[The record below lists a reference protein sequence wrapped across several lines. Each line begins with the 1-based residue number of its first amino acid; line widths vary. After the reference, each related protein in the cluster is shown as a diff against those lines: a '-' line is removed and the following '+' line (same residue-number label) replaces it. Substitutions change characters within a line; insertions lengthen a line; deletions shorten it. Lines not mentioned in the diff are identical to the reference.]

1 MYVPNVIEQTPRG
14 ERLYDIFSRLLRER
28 IVFVGTPID
37 DVLSSM
43 VIAQLLFLQGEDTT
57 EPVSMYINSPGGS
70 VTAGLAIYDTMQ
82 YITPDVHT
90 WCVGIAGSMSAVLLA
105 SGAAGH
111 RHALPHAKL
120 MIHQPWSYGISGQ
133 ASDVAIQAEEIINTR
148 KILNEILAQHTGQ
161 EFATIERDT
170 ERDFYMTALSAKE
183 YGLIDVIPEK
193 QPSTEDD

>member
-28 IVFVGTPID
+28 IVFVGIPID
-37 DVLSSM
+37 DTLSSM

-57 EPVSMYINSPGGS
+57 EPISMYINSPGGS
-70 VTAGLAIYDTMQ
+70 VTAGLAVYDTMQ

-90 WCVGIAGSMSAVLLA
+90 WCVGIAGSMSAILLA
-105 SGAAGH
+105 AGEPGH
-111 RHALPHAKL
+111 RHALPHAKM

-133 ASDVAIQAEEIINTR
+133 ATDVAIQAEEIINTR
-148 KILNEILAQHTGQ
+148 RILNEILASHTGQ
-161 EFATIERDT
+161 DFATIERDT
-170 ERDFYMTALSAKE
+170 ERDFYMTAASAKE

-193 QPSTEDD
+193 QPSTEGD

>member
-28 IVFVGTPID
+28 IVFVGMPVD

-57 EPVSMYINSPGGS
+57 EPISMYINSPGGS

-90 WCVGIAGSMSAVLLA
+90 WCVGIAGSMSAILPA
-105 SGAAGH
+105 SGEPGH

-133 ASDVAIQAEEIINTR
+133 ATDVAIQAEEIINTR
-148 KILNEILAQHTGQ
+148 RILNEILAEHTGQ
-161 EFATIERDT
+161 ELATIERDT
-170 ERDFYMTALSAKE
+170 ERDFYMTATAAKE
-183 YGLIDVIPEK
+183 YGLVDVIAEK
-193 QPSTEDD
+193 QSITEDE

>member
-57 EPVSMYINSPGGS
+57 EPISMYINSPGGS

-90 WCVGIAGSMSAVLLA
+90 WCVGIAGSMSAILLA
-105 SGAAGH
+105 SGEPGH

-148 KILNEILAQHTGQ
+148 RILNELLAEHTGQ
-161 EFATIERDT
+161 ELATIERDT

-183 YGLIDVIPEK
+183 YGLVDVIPEK